1 MNNTLFIYKDLRQF
15 AHHLPML
22 VIALAL
28 FSSCGADRNF
38 KKGEKYLALGEYFD
52 AATEFKQAYTKTPA
66 KERERRGQIAL
77 KMAASYDKSLQ
88 TAKAVAAY
96 RNAVRYKQA
105 SSSDYLALGR
115 LLLKTGSYKEAAQI
129 FEMVLD
135 SMPDNAL
142 AKNGLDAARKAPG
155 FKDAGSRYTVKRM
168 DIFNS
173 RRADYSPMLLGDESE
188 LLYFTSTRND
198 AQGDE
203 LSGITGA
210 KPGDIFF
217 SEKDDKGKWSKPE
230 VVQGGVNTDYDEGA
244 CAFSPDGRTMYL
256 TQCSTDPSYPRYA

>member
-1 MNNTLFIYKDLRQF
+1 MNNTLFIYKALRQF

-105 SSSDYLALGR
+105 SADDYLALGR
-115 LLLKTGSYKEAAQI
+115 SL
-129 FEMVLD
+129 
-135 SMPDNAL
+135 P
-142 AKNGLDAARKAPG
+142 
-155 FKDAGSRYTVKRM
+155 
-168 DIFNS
+168 
-173 RRADYSPMLLGDESE
+173 
-188 LLYFTSTRND
+188 
-198 AQGDE
+198 
-203 LSGITGA
+203 
-210 KPGDIFF
+210 
-217 SEKDDKGKWSKPE
+217 
-230 VVQGGVNTDYDEGA
+230 
-244 CAFSPDGRTMYL
+244 
-256 TQCSTDPSYPRYA
+256 